1 MSAKKVMVLSGNRA
15 WNAAIV
21 RLDFSAKVECILD
34 FEDLYLEAAACS
46 ASVACIEVT
55 AEKLDFVCQNVAALS
70 QNPFQLK
77 MIAIANPSL
86 MPAANLL
93 KMAGFCTT
101 VWSFTEIERIKS
113 VGQRHFQT
121 VYQPD
126 VSLEARI
133 ESNLPWA
140 RATE

>member
-1 MSAKKVMVLSGNRA
+1 MSINKILVLSGSRA
-15 WNAAIV
+15 WTAAIV
-21 RLDFSAKVECILD
+21 RLQLSAKVACVLD
-34 FEDLYLEAAACS
+34 FDDLYRESAACS

-55 AEKLDFVCQNVAALS
+55 AEKLEFVCQNVAALS
-70 QNPFQLK
+70 QNPFRLK

-93 KMAGFCTT
+93 KMAGFCET

-140 RATE
+140 RAAE